1 MESLERLDI
10 SGRKDGHRHLIQI
23 NDKAV
28 YLTAA
33 LFKMLAILALERVRK
48 NGDGWVD
55 TSELQ
60 QPATN
65 AARYMHPLRKAI
77 NEGLNLI
84 GDERWEVAEG
94 DKAGHYRLLADPDK
108 IAFSDLPALD
118 AFGDHAI
125 TKRLRGPG
133 RVLN

>member
-10 SGRKDGHRHLIQI
+10 CGRKDGHGYLIQI

-28 YLTAA
+28 YLSAR
-33 LFKMLAILALERVRK
+33 LFKMLAILALERVRE

-60 QPATN
+60 QPASL
-65 AARYMHPLRKAI
+65 AATYMHPLRKAV
-77 NEGLNLI
+77 NEGLGLT
-84 GDERWEVAEG
+84 GDDQWKVAEG
-94 DKAGHYRLLADPDK
+94 DKAGHYRLLAAPDK
-108 IAFSDLPALD
+108 IVFSDLRALD

-125 TKRLRGPG
+125 TKRLRGPE
-133 RVLN
+133 RVL

>member
-10 SGRKDGHRHLIQI
+10 SGRKDGPRHLIQI

-28 YLTAA
+28 YLTAS

-60 QPATN
+60 HPAGN
-65 AARYMHPLRKAI
+65 AARYMYPLREAI
-77 NEGLNLI
+77 NEGLGLT
-84 GDERWEVAEG
+84 GDDRWEVAEG
-94 DKAGHYRLLADPDK
+94 DKAGHYRLLAPPDK
-108 IAFSDLPALD
+108 IEFSDLPALD
-118 AFGDHAI
+118 SFGDHAI

-133 RVLN
+133 RVL